1 MTALSGKWKLNS
13 ANGKEIAN
21 DVEVTFEEDKI
32 HYRYGNN
39 YFGNYEVNGNDL
51 KVGPLAGTR
60 MFCPQDP
67 PEGDVA
73 EAFQTSTNWNISGN
87 TLTLS
92 SSTGPKAVLTKI

>member
-51 KVGPLAGTR
+51 KVGPLAAQE
-60 MFCPQDP
+60 CSAHKIPQKETSLRPSRHP
-67 PEGDVA
+67 PIG
-73 EAFQTSTNWNISGN
+73 ISVV
-87 TLTLS
+87 TH
-92 SSTGPKAVLTKI
+92 